1 MKLQRAGQRCKL
13 VSRCK
18 ADPASAGPGSSN
30 MEEQGEG
37 GGEGG
42 RGHRMQSAT
51 LLTLSK
57 VVLKGCSVVIV
68 GLLGHWWR
76 RGGAE

>member
-1 MKLQRAGQRCKL
+1 M
-13 VSRCK
+13 SRCK

-42 RGHRMQSAT
+42 RGHRDMQSAT
-51 LLTLSK
+51 LLTLSRNEFK
-57 VVLKGCSVVIV
+57 IKRESDWVKF
-68 GLLGHWWR
+68 R
-76 RGGAE
+76 RRW